1 MDASSFS
8 STSSASSAQQSP
20 TVQMAP
26 QPVPAPKT
34 SSTDIFLKEFN
45 LVAEAAK
52 RAQMAVMVRDFEEFG
67 SNLQVKAWW
76 VAQQQQ
82 QQRDEG

>member
-1 MDASSFS
+1 MDASSYS
-8 STSSASSAQQSP
+8 NTSSASSAQQSP

-26 QPVPAPKT
+26 QPAPTQAKT

-52 RAQMAVMVRDFEEFG
+52 RAQMAVMVRDFEDCG
-67 SNLQVKAWW
+67 I
-76 VAQQQQ
+76 
-82 QQRDEG
+82 